1 MKQSEFDWVTQDGLK
16 IYARVWE
23 PEQKAKGVICLIH
36 GLGEHSGRYEH
47 VAKFFTHR
55 GYIQAAFDLRGH
67 GKSGGQRGF
76 SASWDMLLDDM
87 SHFLEEIRARY
98 AGLPVFLYGH
108 SLGGT
113 LVVSYGM
120 QRKVPLAGVVST
132 GPLFKLAFEPPA
144 WKLSLAKMMA
154 HILPSFALSNEID
167 PMVLSRD
174 SQVGKAY
181 AADPLVHDR
190 FSARLATDL
199 FAEGE
204 RALEHAAEFPL
215 PLLIMHGGADRLTS
229 VEASRVFAQRLGERC
244 TLKVWEG
251 FFHEI
256 HNETEQDQ
264 VFEFM
269 LDWLDRHTAG

>member
-23 PEQKAKGVICLIH
+23 PEQKAKGIICLIH

-76 SASWDMLLDDM
+76 SASWDTLLDDM
-87 SHFLEEIRARY
+87 SHFLDEIRARY

-120 QRKVPLAGVVST
+120 QRKPPLAGVVST
-132 GPLFKLAFEPPA
+132 GPLFKVAFEPPA

-154 HILPSFALSNEID
+154 HTLPSFALSNEID

-174 SQVGKAY
+174 PQVGKAY
-181 AADPLVHDR
+181 TADPLVHDR

-204 RALEHAAEFPL
+204 RTLLHAAEFPL

-269 LDWLDRHTAG
+269 LDWLDRHIAD